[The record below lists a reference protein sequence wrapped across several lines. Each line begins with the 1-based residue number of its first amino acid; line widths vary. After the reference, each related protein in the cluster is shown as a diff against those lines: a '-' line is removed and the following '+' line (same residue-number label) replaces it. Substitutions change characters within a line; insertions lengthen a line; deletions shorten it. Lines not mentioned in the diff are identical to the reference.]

1 MSPSGRG
8 HEARATDRRR
18 YCFARLL
25 RCTPVNEFQDSSAD
39 QRLSGDDGNADDP
52 LRKPQSALAAATGNE
67 YLTRSSQSF
76 INDPIS
82 DGHPIGIGIRVL
94 LVLWSLFLCAGFVL
108 AASMSPDPRGFG
120 THQSLGFPP
129 CTFQVLFDIPCP
141 SCGMT
146 TSFAH
151 FTRGQ
156 IAASA
161 RANIA
166 GLLLAITCLIQ
177 IPWCWISALKGRLW
191 RVHQPVNLT
200 LFVVGGISIVAVI
213 IWCRQIY

>member
-1 MSPSGRG
+1 M
-8 HEARATDRRR
+8 
-18 YCFARLL
+18 
-25 RCTPVNEFQDSSAD
+25 NEFQESSSSQQLPDDHRNTAD
-39 QRLSGDDGNADDP
+39 PAESS
-52 LRKPQSALAAATGNE
+52 QSALAATTGNE
-67 YLTRSSQSF
+67 YLTRSSQSL
-76 INDPIS
+76 IKTPLS
-82 DGHPIGIGIRVL
+82 SGHPIGTGIRVL
-94 LVLWSLFLCAGFVL
+94 LVLWSLFLCAGFAL
-108 AASMSPDPRGFG
+108 AASMRPDPRGFG

-146 TSFAH
+146 TSFSH
-151 FTRGQ
+151 FIRGQ

-191 RVHQPVNLT
+191 RVHQPTNFALI
-200 LFVVGGISIVAVI
+200 VVGGISLVAVVN
-213 IWCRQIY
+213 WCRQIF